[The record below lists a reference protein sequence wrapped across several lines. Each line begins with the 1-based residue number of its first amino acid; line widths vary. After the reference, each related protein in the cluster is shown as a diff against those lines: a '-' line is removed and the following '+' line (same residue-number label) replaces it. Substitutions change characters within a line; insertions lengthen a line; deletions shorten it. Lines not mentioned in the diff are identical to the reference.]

1 MGLEMQSLTM
11 DHQTTLDDRG
21 RITINPA
28 FRKHLG
34 RRIIQVLLPDGVLLR
49 PAARRLS
56 HPERLPNALDAT
68 GEDEALREVE

>member
-1 MGLEMQSLTM
+1 M

-28 FRKHLG
+28 FRKSLG

-49 PAARRLS
+49 PAARRLT
-56 HPERLPNALDAT
+56 HPERLPSAAGAT